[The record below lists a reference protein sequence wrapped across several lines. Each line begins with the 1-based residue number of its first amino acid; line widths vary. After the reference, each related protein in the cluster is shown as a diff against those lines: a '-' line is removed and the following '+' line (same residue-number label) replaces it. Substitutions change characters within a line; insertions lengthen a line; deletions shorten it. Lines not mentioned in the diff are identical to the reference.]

1 MARRRGVARG
11 DRGGG
16 TPLTPGNVPIPG
28 FRHALDTGLPC
39 GQVSSPSIRF
49 RKELPAKSGPRGS
62 SDPLSHA
69 ALNTAFVTPAAE
81 FRAPHPDRE
90 VVMAADFFIGESLV
104 GDGNEVAHIDL
115 IIGSKAGHAG
125 QAFVNTLSNNT
136 DGFTKLLAVVTPN
149 LPAKPDTLLFNKVT
163 LKNATQAVQMFGPA
177 QAAVA
182 RAVVDSVSSG
192 VIPRDKVD
200 DYCILV
206 GVFIHWQAKND
217 KKIFDFNYRAV
228 KESIE
233 RALKGQPRIDAV
245 ISGAKTATHPFAG
258 GADMAAG
265 ERLLAAAQ
273 QAFFGPFRVSLMLDS
288 NGSNTTAVAAVEKMV
303 QAVGDVRG
311 QRVLIIAGTGPVGIR
326 AAGLF
331 ARAGAEVVITSRKPE
346 AGERAR
352 DLVVK
357 RFGGTVRAITMP
369 DASEAIR
376 ACERASLLLNAGP
389 AGVMLVPK
397 QAWAN
402 RPGLKVV
409 ADVNAVPPLGIEG
422 LDVMDDGVT
431 KDGVRCFG
439 ALAIGN
445 LKMKLHKACIARLFE
460 RNDLVLDAET
470 IADVAR
476 ELSAKPK

>member
-1 MARRRGVARG
+1 MSSARRTTARSGSRPRESTPQGGAAQQPAAARVAGRAARPLAGDRAARQTDDRDGARLFPAAARMAGRRGVARG
-11 DRGGG
+11 ERGGG
-16 TPLTPGNVPIPG
+16 SSLTPGNVPIPG

-90 VVMAADFFIGESLV
+90 VVMAADCFSGESLV

-233 RALKGQPRIDAV
+233 RALKGQPKIDQV
-245 ISGAKTATHPFAG
+245 ISQAKTASHPFAG
-258 GADMAAG
+258 GADKG
-265 ERLLAAAQ
+265 
-273 QAFFGPFRVSLMLDS
+273 
-288 NGSNTTAVAAVEKMV
+288 
-303 QAVGDVRG
+303 
-311 QRVLIIAGTGPVGIR
+311 
-326 AAGLF
+326 
-331 ARAGAEVVITSRKPE
+331 
-346 AGERAR
+346 
-352 DLVVK
+352 
-357 RFGGTVRAITMP
+357 
-369 DASEAIR
+369 
-376 ACERASLLLNAGP
+376 
-389 AGVMLVPK
+389 
-397 QAWAN
+397 
-402 RPGLKVV
+402 
-409 ADVNAVPPLGIEG
+409 
-422 LDVMDDGVT
+422 
-431 KDGVRCFG
+431 
-439 ALAIGN
+439 
-445 LKMKLHKACIARLFE
+445 
-460 RNDLVLDAET
+460 
-470 IADVAR
+470 
-476 ELSAKPK
+476 